1 MMTISLMGYMG
12 SGKTLVSKELSI
24 LNNFK
29 IFDLDTEISKQNNRS
44 ITEIFK
50 EKGEIFFRK
59 TEKEVLEKILSS
71 EKNIILSL
79 GGGTPCYYNNIDS
92 INEKT
97 ISVFLKTNVKN
108 LAQRLSSEK
117 DKRPLIQNI
126 SNEDLP
132 EFIAKHL
139 FERNPFYNQAKITI
153 NTDNLSAIEIAEE
166 ILTQIKQIQ

>member
-1 MMTISLMGYMG
+1 MGYMG
-12 SGKTLVSKELSI
+12 SGKTLVSKELSV

-29 IFDLDTEISKQNNRS
+29 IFDLDTEISKQKNRS

-59 TEKEVLEKILSS
+59 TEKEVLEKILST

-97 ISVFLKTNVKN
+97 ISVFLKTNVKT

-153 NTDNLSAIEIAEE
+153 NTDNLSAREIAEE
-166 ILTQIKQIQ
+166 ILIQIKLIQ

>member
-1 MMTISLMGYMG
+1 MG
-12 SGKTLVSKELSI
+12 SGKTLVSKELNI

-59 TEKEVLEKILSS
+59 TEKEVLEKILST

-79 GGGTPCYYNNIDS
+79 GGGTPCYYNNINR

-97 ISVFLKTNVKN
+97 ISIFLKTNVKT

-153 NTDNLSAIEIAEE
+153 NTDNLSAREIAEE

>member
-1 MMTISLMGYMG
+1 MG
-12 SGKTLVSKELSI
+12 SGKTLVSKELNI

-29 IFDLDTEISKQNNRS
+29 IFDLDAEISKQNNRS

-59 TEKEVLEKILSS
+59 IEKEVLEKILST

-79 GGGTPCYYNNIDS
+79 GGGTPCYYNNIDR

-97 ISVFLKTNVKN
+97 ISVFLKTNVKT

-153 NTDNLSAIEIAEE
+153 NTDNLSAREIAEE
-166 ILTQIKQIQ
+166 ILTQIKLIP

>member
-1 MMTISLMGYMG
+1 MG
-12 SGKTLVSKELSI
+12 SGKNLISKELSN

-50 EKGEIFFRK
+50 KKGEIFFRK
-59 TEKEVLEKILSS
+59 TEKEVLEKILST

-97 ISVFLKTNVKN
+97 ISVFLKTNVKT

-153 NTDNLSAIEIAEE
+153 NTDSLSAREIAEE
-166 ILTQIKQIQ
+166 ILTQIKLIQ

>member
-1 MMTISLMGYMG
+1 MG
-12 SGKTLVSKELSI
+12 SGKTLVSKELSV

-29 IFDLDTEISKQNNRS
+29 NFDLDTEISKQNNSS

-50 EKGEIFFRK
+50 KKGEIFFRK
-59 TEKEVLEKILSS
+59 TEKEVLEKILST

-79 GGGTPCYYNNIDS
+79 GGGTPCYYNNRDS

-97 ISVFLKTNVKN
+97 ISVFLKTNVKT

-153 NTDNLSAIEIAEE
+153 NTDNLSAREIAEE
-166 ILTQIKQIQ
+166 ILTQIKLIQ

>member
-1 MMTISLMGYMG
+1 MG

-29 IFDLDTEISKQNNRS
+29 IFDLDTEISKQNNSS
-44 ITEIFK
+44 IAEIFK
-50 EKGEIFFRK
+50 KKGEIFFRK
-59 TEKEVLEKILSS
+59 TEKEVLEKILST

-97 ISVFLKTNVKN
+97 ISVFLKTNVKT

-153 NTDNLSAIEIAEE
+153 NTDNLSAREIAEE

>member
-1 MMTISLMGYMG
+1 MG
-12 SGKTLVSKELSI
+12 SGKTLVSKELNI

-59 TEKEVLEKILSS
+59 TEKEVLEKILST

-97 ISVFLKTNVKN
+97 ISVFLKTNVKT

-153 NTDNLSAIEIAEE
+153 NTDNLSTKEIAEE
-166 ILTQIKQIQ
+166 ILSQIKQIP

>member
-1 MMTISLMGYMG
+1 MG

-97 ISVFLKTNVKN
+97 ISVFLKTNVKT

-153 NTDNLSAIEIAEE
+153 NTDNLSAREIAEE
-166 ILTQIKQIQ
+166 ILTQIKLIP

>member
-1 MMTISLMGYMG
+1 MG
-12 SGKTLVSKELSI
+12 SGKTLVSKELSV

-59 TEKEVLEKILSS
+59 TEKEVLEKILST

-97 ISVFLKTNVKN
+97 ISVFLKTNVKT

-139 FERNPFYNQAKITI
+139 FERNPFYNQAKIII
-153 NTDNLSAIEIAEE
+153 NTDNLSAREIAEE

>member
-1 MMTISLMGYMG
+1 MGYLG

-24 LNNFK
+24 LNNLK

-97 ISVFLKTNVKN
+97 ISVFLKTNVKT

-153 NTDNLSAIEIAEE
+153 NTDNLSTKEIAEE
-166 ILTQIKQIQ
+166 ILTQIKLIQ

>member
-1 MMTISLMGYMG
+1 MGYMG

-29 IFDLDTEISKQNNRS
+29 IFDLDTEISKQNNSS
-44 ITEIFK
+44 IAEIFK
-50 EKGEIFFRK
+50 KKGEIFFRK
-59 TEKEVLEKILSS
+59 TEKEVLEKILST

-79 GGGTPCYYNNIDS
+79 GGGTPCYYNNINR

-97 ISVFLKTNVKN
+97 ISIFLKTNVKT

-153 NTDNLSAIEIAEE
+153 NTDNLSAREIAEE
-166 ILTQIKQIQ
+166 ILTQTKLIP

>member
-1 MMTISLMGYMG
+1 MG
-12 SGKTLVSKELSI
+12 SGKNLISKELSV

-97 ISVFLKTNVKN
+97 ISVFLKTNVKT

-153 NTDNLSAIEIAEE
+153 NTDNLSAREIAEE
-166 ILTQIKQIQ
+166 ILTQIKLIP

>member
-1 MMTISLMGYMG
+1 MG

-29 IFDLDTEISKQNNRS
+29 IFDLDTEISKQNNSS
-44 ITEIFK
+44 IAEIFK
-50 EKGEIFFRK
+50 KKGEIFFRK
-59 TEKEVLEKILSS
+59 TEKEVLEKIIST

-97 ISVFLKTNVKN
+97 ISVFLKTNVKT

-153 NTDNLSAIEIAEE
+153 NTDNLSTKEIAEE
-166 ILTQIKQIQ
+166 ILSQIKQIP

>member
-1 MMTISLMGYMG
+1 MG

-59 TEKEVLEKILSS
+59 TEKEVLEKILST

-97 ISVFLKTNVKN
+97 ISVFLKTNVKT

-126 SNEDLP
+126 SNEDLS

-153 NTDNLSAIEIAEE
+153 NTDNLSAREIAEE

>member
-1 MMTISLMGYMG
+1 MGYMG
-12 SGKTLVSKELSI
+12 SGKTLVSKELSV

-59 TEKEVLEKILSS
+59 TEKEVLEKILST

-97 ISVFLKTNVKN
+97 ISVFLRTNVKT

-153 NTDNLSAIEIAEE
+153 NTDNLSAREIAEE
-166 ILTQIKQIQ
+166 ILTQIKLIT

>member
-1 MMTISLMGYMG
+1 MG
-12 SGKTLVSKELSI
+12 SGKTLVSKELNI

-59 TEKEVLEKILSS
+59 TEKEVLEKILST

-97 ISVFLKTNVKN
+97 ISVFLKTNVKT

-126 SNEDLP
+126 SNEDLS

-153 NTDNLSAIEIAEE
+153 NTDNLSAREIAEE

>member
-1 MMTISLMGYMG
+1 MG
-12 SGKTLVSKELSI
+12 SGKTLVSKELSN

-59 TEKEVLEKILSS
+59 TEKEVLEKILST

-97 ISVFLKTNVKN
+97 ISVFLKTNVKT

-153 NTDNLSAIEIAEE
+153 NTDNLSAREIAEE

>member
-1 MMTISLMGYMG
+1 MG
-12 SGKTLVSKELSI
+12 SGKTLVSKELSV

-97 ISVFLKTNVKN
+97 ISIFLKTNVKT

-153 NTDNLSAIEIAEE
+153 NTDNLSAREIAEE
-166 ILTQIKQIQ
+166 ILTQIKLIP

>member
-1 MMTISLMGYMG
+1 MGYMG
-12 SGKTLVSKELSI
+12 SGKTLVSKELSN
-24 LNNFK
+24 LNNLK
-29 IFDLDTEISKQNNRS
+29 IFDLDTKISKQNNRS

-59 TEKEVLEKILSS
+59 TEKEVLEKILST

-79 GGGTPCYYNNIDS
+79 GGGTPCYYNNINR

-97 ISVFLKTNVKN
+97 ISVFLKTNVKT

-153 NTDNLSAIEIAEE
+153 NTDNLSTKEIAEE
-166 ILTQIKQIQ
+166 ILTQIKLIQ

>member
-1 MMTISLMGYMG
+1 MG
-12 SGKTLVSKELSI
+12 SGKTLVSKELNI

-59 TEKEVLEKILSS
+59 TEKEVLEKILST

-153 NTDNLSAIEIAEE
+153 NTDNLSAREIAEE
-166 ILTQIKQIQ
+166 ILTQIKLIT

>member
-1 MMTISLMGYMG
+1 MG

-59 TEKEVLEKILSS
+59 IEKEVLEKILST

-97 ISVFLKTNVKN
+97 ISVFLKTNVKT
-108 LAQRLSSEK
+108 LTQRLSSEK

-153 NTDNLSAIEIAEE
+153 NTDNLSAREIAEE
-166 ILTQIKQIQ
+166 ILSQIKQIQ

>member
-1 MMTISLMGYMG
+1 MG

-97 ISVFLKTNVKN
+97 ISVFLKTNVKT

-153 NTDNLSAIEIAEE
+153 NTDNLSTKEIAEE
-166 ILTQIKQIQ
+166 ILSQIKQIP

>member
-1 MMTISLMGYMG
+1 MGYMG
-12 SGKTLVSKELSI
+12 SGKTLISKELSV

-59 TEKEVLEKILSS
+59 TEKEVLEKILST

-97 ISVFLKTNVKN
+97 ISVFLKTNVKT

-126 SNEDLP
+126 SNEDLS

-153 NTDNLSAIEIAEE
+153 NTDNLSAREIAEE

>member
-1 MMTISLMGYMG
+1 MG
-12 SGKTLVSKELSI
+12 SGKTLVSKELNI
-24 LNNFK
+24 LNDFK

-79 GGGTPCYYNNIDS
+79 GGGTPCYYNNINR

-97 ISVFLKTNVKN
+97 ISVFLKTNVKT

-153 NTDNLSAIEIAEE
+153 NTDNLSAREIAEE
-166 ILTQIKQIQ
+166 ILTQIKLIP

>member
-1 MMTISLMGYMG
+1 MG

-44 ITEIFK
+44 ITKIFK

-59 TEKEVLEKILSS
+59 TEKEVLEKILST

-97 ISVFLKTNVKN
+97 ISVFLKTNVKT

-153 NTDNLSAIEIAEE
+153 NTDNLSAREIAEE
-166 ILTQIKQIQ
+166 ILTQIKLIP

>member
-1 MMTISLMGYMG
+1 MG

-59 TEKEVLEKILSS
+59 TEKEVLEKILST

-97 ISVFLKTNVKN
+97 ISIFLKTNVKT
-108 LAQRLSSEK
+108 LEQRLSSEK

-153 NTDNLSAIEIAEE
+153 NTDNLSAREIAEE
-166 ILTQIKQIQ
+166 ILTQIKLIQ

>member
-1 MMTISLMGYMG
+1 MG
-12 SGKTLVSKELSI
+12 SGKTLVSKELSV

-59 TEKEVLEKILSS
+59 TEKEVLEKILST

-97 ISVFLKTNVKN
+97 ISVFLKTNVKT

-153 NTDNLSAIEIAEE
+153 NTDNLSAREIAEE
-166 ILTQIKQIQ
+166 ILTQIKQIP

>member
-1 MMTISLMGYMG
+1 MG

-50 EKGEIFFRK
+50 EKGGIFFRK
-59 TEKEVLEKILSS
+59 TEKEVLEKILST

-97 ISVFLKTNVKN
+97 ISVFLKTNVKT

-153 NTDNLSAIEIAEE
+153 NTDNLSAREIAEE

>member
-1 MMTISLMGYMG
+1 MG

-24 LNNFK
+24 LNNLK

-97 ISVFLKTNVKN
+97 ISVFLKTNVKT

-153 NTDNLSAIEIAEE
+153 NTDNLSAIEIAKE
-166 ILTQIKQIQ
+166 ILKQIQ

>member
-1 MMTISLMGYMG
+1 MG
-12 SGKTLVSKELSI
+12 SGKTLVSKELNI

-59 TEKEVLEKILSS
+59 TEKEVLEKILST

-79 GGGTPCYYNNIDS
+79 GGGTPCYYNNINR

-97 ISVFLKTNVKN
+97 FSVFLKTNVKT
-108 LAQRLSSEK
+108 LTQRLSSEK

-153 NTDNLSAIEIAEE
+153 NTDNLSAREIAEE
-166 ILTQIKQIQ
+166 ILTQIKLIQ

>member
-1 MMTISLMGYMG
+1 MG
-12 SGKTLVSKELSI
+12 SGKTLVSKELNI
-24 LNNFK
+24 LNNLK

-79 GGGTPCYYNNIDS
+79 GGGTPCYYNNIDR

-97 ISVFLKTNVKN
+97 ISVFLKTNVKT

-153 NTDNLSAIEIAEE
+153 NTDNLSAREIAEE
-166 ILTQIKQIQ
+166 ILTEIKLIQ

>member
-1 MMTISLMGYMG
+1 MG
-12 SGKTLVSKELSI
+12 SGKTLVSKELNI

-59 TEKEVLEKILSS
+59 TEKEVLEKIIST

-97 ISVFLKTNVKN
+97 ISVFLKTNVKT

-153 NTDNLSAIEIAEE
+153 NTDNLSAKEIAEE
-166 ILTQIKQIQ
+166 ILTKIKLIP

>member
-1 MMTISLMGYMG
+1 MG
-12 SGKTLVSKELSI
+12 SGKTLVSKELNI

-59 TEKEVLEKILSS
+59 TEKEVLEKILST

-97 ISVFLKTNVKN
+97 ISVFLKTNVKT
-108 LAQRLSSEK
+108 LTQRLSSEK

-153 NTDNLSAIEIAEE
+153 NTDNLSAREIAEE
-166 ILTQIKQIQ
+166 ILTQIKLIP

>member
-1 MMTISLMGYMG
+1 MG
-12 SGKTLVSKELSI
+12 SGKTLVSKELSV
-24 LNNFK
+24 LNNLK

-50 EKGEIFFRK
+50 ERGEIFFRK
-59 TEKEVLEKILSS
+59 TEKEVLEKIIST

-97 ISVFLKTNVKN
+97 ISVFLKTNVKT

-153 NTDNLSAIEIAEE
+153 NTNNLSAREIAEE
-166 ILTQIKQIQ
+166 ILTQIKLIP

>member
-1 MMTISLMGYMG
+1 MG
-12 SGKTLVSKELSI
+12 SGKTLVSKELSV
-24 LNNFK
+24 LNNLK

-50 EKGEIFFRK
+50 ERGEIFFRK
-59 TEKEVLEKILSS
+59 TEKEVLEKIIST

-97 ISVFLKTNVKN
+97 ISVFLKTNVKT
-108 LAQRLSSEK
+108 LVQRLSSEK

-153 NTDNLSAIEIAEE
+153 NTNNLSAREIAEE
-166 ILTQIKQIQ
+166 ILTQIKLIP

>member
-1 MMTISLMGYMG
+1 MG

-24 LNNFK
+24 LNNLK
-29 IFDLDTEISKQNNRS
+29 IFDLDTEISKQNNSS
-44 ITEIFK
+44 IAEIFK
-50 EKGEIFFRK
+50 KKGEIFFRK
-59 TEKEVLEKILSS
+59 TEKEVLEKILST

-153 NTDNLSAIEIAEE
+153 NTDNLSAREIAEE
-166 ILTQIKQIQ
+166 ILTQIKLIT

>member
-1 MMTISLMGYMG
+1 MG

-59 TEKEVLEKILSS
+59 TEKEVLEKILST

-79 GGGTPCYYNNIDS
+79 GGGTPCYYNNIDR

-97 ISVFLKTNVKN
+97 ISVFLKTNVKT
-108 LAQRLSSEK
+108 LAQRLLSEK

-153 NTDNLSAIEIAEE
+153 NTDNLSAREIAEE
-166 ILTQIKQIQ
+166 ILTQIKLIQ

>member
-1 MMTISLMGYMG
+1 MG
-12 SGKTLVSKELSI
+12 SGKTLVSKELHI

-29 IFDLDTEISKQNNRS
+29 IFDLDTEISKQNNSS
-44 ITEIFK
+44 IAEIFK
-50 EKGEIFFRK
+50 KKGEIFFRK
-59 TEKEVLEKILSS
+59 TEKEVLEKILST

-97 ISVFLKTNVKN
+97 ISVFLKTNVKT

-153 NTDNLSAIEIAEE
+153 NTDNLSAIEIAKE
-166 ILTQIKQIQ
+166 ILKQIQ

>member
-1 MMTISLMGYMG
+1 MG
-12 SGKTLVSKELSI
+12 SGKNLISKELSV

-59 TEKEVLEKILSS
+59 TEKEVLEKILST

-97 ISVFLKTNVKN
+97 ISVFLKTNVKT

-153 NTDNLSAIEIAEE
+153 NTDNLSAKEIAEE
-166 ILTQIKQIQ
+166 ILSQIKLIQ